1 MTPRRRLIK
10 SEPERHAA
18 AGPGGD
24 RRAASLSDRA
34 FERVRGLI
42 VDRKLASGEVLV
54 EGRLAGQLLLT
65 RTPLREALVRLEGAG
80 FLVKRMNRSFAV
92 RQVGLAEFFQSL
104 KVRQYL
110 ESNAARLAAGRVLA
124 RDIRSFRQR
133 IKSLARTDDHL
144 PAHWILDDD
153 LHNWLSAA
161 GGNDVLVDAVRR
173 LRITTQLFEIGC
185 PFQRTRSDA
194 EEHLAILDA
203 LEAGDGKASAAAV
216 LKHLENIELDVM
228 RIVRGH

>member
-1 MTPRRRLIK
+1 MAPRRRLVK
-10 SEPERHAA
+10 SEPERQATGGRGG
-18 AGPGGD
+18 AG
-24 RRAASLSDRA
+24 ATSLSDRA

-42 VDRKLASGEVLV
+42 VDRKLASGELLV
-54 EGRLAGQLLLT
+54 EGQLAGQLGLT

-92 RQVGLAEFFQSL
+92 RQVSLAEFFQSL

-110 ESNAARLAAGRVLA
+110 ESNAARLAAGRVLT

-161 GGNDVLVDAVRR
+161 GGNDVLADAVKR

-185 PFQRTRSDA
+185 PFQRTRADA

-203 LEAGDGKASAAAV
+203 LEAGDGKAAAAV

-228 RIVRGH
+228 RIVRGP